1 MIHDTSA
8 ASSPPDRIRIGIS
21 SCLLGERVRYDGNH
35 KQDSFIRETLGRVFD
50 FIAVCPEVAI
60 GMGVPRPPI
69 RLTGDPQSPRVV
81 GVQDPA
87 LDVTAALT
95 AYGRRMALELDGISG
110 YIFKGKSP
118 SCGLRRV
125 KVYGGGAP
133 SMRGTGVYAREIVQR
148 RPLLPAEEEGRLG
161 DPVLRENF
169 IARVFAYRRWQSLLA
184 SGFSVGKLV
193 EFHTAHKLSL
203 MSHGTEYYRALGR
216 LVADAKSHRPAVL
229 CERYGA
235 AFMAALQRS
244 ATHKR
249 HTDVLMHVMGYL
261 KTRLDKGDKAELLEV
276 IESYRLGHVPLIVP
290 ITLLRHYFR
299 RFPDE
304 YIAKQVYLNPHPA
317 ELMLRNGI

>member
-1 MIHDTSA
+1 MMHDIPA
-8 ASSPPDRIRIGIS
+8 APCPSDRIRIGIS
-21 SCLLGERVRYDGNH
+21 SCLLGQQVRYDGNH
-35 KQDSFIRETLGRVFD
+35 KHDAFITDTLGAVFD

-69 RLTGDPQSPRVV
+69 RLTGDVQAPRAV

-133 SMRGTGVYAREIVQR
+133 SMQGIGLYAREIVQR

-169 IARVFAYRRWQSLLA
+169 IARVFAYRRWHALLA
-184 SGFSVGKLV
+184 DGFSVGKLV
-193 EFHTAHKLSL
+193 AFHTAHKLSL
-203 MSHGTEYYRALGR
+203 MAHGTEYYRALGR
-216 LVADAKSHRPAVL
+216 LVAEAKSQRPAAL
-229 CERYGA
+229 CEHYGGE
-235 AFMAALQRS
+235 FMAALRRPAS
-244 ATHKR
+244 RKR

-261 KTRLDKGDKAELLEV
+261 KTRLDRGDKAELLEL
-276 IESYRLGHVPLIVP
+276 IEAYRVGHVPLIVP
-290 ITLLRHYFR
+290 ITLLKHYFR